1 MLTTEQEWSQEF
13 RPQAVQMVQKTQTL
27 SFFGRRSFVPRP
39 MSEATEI
46 FDTDNEDENTDDGS
60 GPQSMGSVCLLPCL
74 SWSGTNP
81 SYQLDNDSQTT
92 VSTPDEI
99 HTPNS

>member
-1 MLTTEQEWSQEF
+1 MVRPTLVPDMLEYQSLTTEQEWSQEF
-13 RPQAVQMVQKTQTL
+13 RPQAAQMVQKSQTL

-60 GPQSMGSVCLLPCL
+60 GPRSMGSVRRLTLLL
-74 SWSGTNP
+74 M
-81 SYQLDNDSQTT
+81 
-92 VSTPDEI
+92 ER
-99 HTPNS
+99 H

>member
-13 RPQAVQMVQKTQTL
+13 RPQAVQMVQKSQTL

-60 GPQSMGSVCLLPCL
+60 APRSMGSVCLLL
-74 SWSGTNP
+74 YLLLMAW
-81 SYQLDNDSQTT
+81 
-92 VSTPDEI
+92 
-99 HTPNS
+99 H

>member
-1 MLTTEQEWSQEF
+1 MLTTEQEWNQEF

-60 GPQSMGSVCLLPCL
+60 GPQSMGSVCLLTPTCHG
-74 SWSGTNP
+74 SGTNP
-81 SYQLDNDSQTT
+81 ILPAGQ
-92 VSTPDEI
+92 
-99 HTPNS
+99 

>member
-1 MLTTEQEWSQEF
+1 MPEDQMLTTEQEWGQEF
-13 RPQAVQMVQKTQTL
+13 RPQAVQMVQKAQTL

-60 GPQSMGSVCLLPCL
+60 GSRSMGSVCLSYPCVPR
-74 SWSGTNP
+74 SGTNLILP
-81 SYQLDNDSQTT
+81 AGQ
-92 VSTPDEI
+92 
-99 HTPNS
+99 

>member
-13 RPQAVQMVQKTQTL
+13 RPQAVQMVQKSQTL

-60 GPQSMGSVCLLPCL
+60 APRSMGSVCLFLTL
-74 SWSGTNP
+74 
-81 SYQLDNDSQTT
+81 LLMAR
-92 VSTPDEI
+92 
-99 HTPNS
+99 H